1 VADPLCYWNDV
12 GTASNTGC
20 VSRVDI
26 MCADNILSAAGP
38 VCGDGQKTGDE
49 QCEKSVT
56 PTQTVA
62 CGDNN
67 YGSEVDTC
75 GADCMWIK
83 GACLMP
89 KCGNGIKET
98 GEACDQG
105 ALNGTYG
112 HCNAA
117 CSGIGKSCGDGNVDQ
132 GEVCDKGAQNG
143 VYGSKCS
150 FDCRSQGSYCGDG
163 IVDPQNEDC
172 DGNTQ
177 TSNDPAVIGASL
189 VCPDTLPDASG
200 HTYKQ
205 ARTETCSSVCKW
217 NGWAAAPCLPTG
229 SCGNG
234 ITDPGEEC
242 DDGANNSAT
251 GHCTTSCKLNACG
264 DGLVYSG
271 REQCDEGAKNIDP
284 NSPGAANAINIL
296 RGNCNLQ
303 SCYYC
308 SNTCTTKAVSGTY
321 CGDGIPSPTKQ
332 CDDMAENVSPTSPPY
347 CSASSDAQCKACTTD
362 CISITE
368 PYCGDGI
375 VNGTE
380 SCDAGASNGDPG
392 SGCNNQ
398 CSCTVDEIVSD
409 ATTVVGS
416 APAVVQPYSYTHTFI
431 GNWATIPDAQY
442 IWNFDESNI
451 ANDPAD
457 WMTATETVT
466 FTKTFTLNHPAKQA
480 TLQMTADNNIV
491 SVVIDGT
498 DITSNV
504 PGGPMNSF
512 NNIYSV
518 DITNYLKVGLAHTL
532 TITAN
537 NLSNSQSTAT
547 NPAMLIFKIVS
558 SPACGS

>member
-1 VADPLCYWNDV
+1 
-12 GTASNTGC
+12 
-20 VSRVDI
+20 
-26 MCADNILSAAGP
+26 
-38 VCGDGQKTGDE
+38 
-49 QCEKSVT
+49 
-56 PTQTVA
+56 
-62 CGDNN
+62 
-67 YGSEVDTC
+67 
-75 GADCMWIK
+75 
-83 GACLMP
+83 
-89 KCGNGIKET
+89 
-98 GEACDQG
+98 
-105 ALNGTYG
+105 
-112 HCNAA
+112 
-117 CSGIGKSCGDGNVDQ
+117 
-132 GEVCDKGAQNG
+132 
-143 VYGSKCS
+143 
-150 FDCRSQGSYCGDG
+150 
-163 IVDPQNEDC
+163 
-172 DGNTQ
+172 
-177 TSNDPAVIGASL
+177 
-189 VCPDTLPDASG
+189 
-200 HTYKQ
+200 
-205 ARTETCSSVCKW
+205 
-217 NGWAAAPCLPTG
+217 
-229 SCGNG
+229 
-234 ITDPGEEC
+234 
-242 DDGANNSAT
+242 
-251 GHCTTSCKLNACG
+251 
-264 DGLVYSG
+264 
-271 REQCDEGAKNIDP
+271 
-284 NSPGAANAINIL
+284 
-296 RGNCNLQ
+296 
-303 SCYYC
+303 
-308 SNTCTTKAVSGTY
+308 
-321 CGDGIPSPTKQ
+321 
-332 CDDMAENVSPTSPPY
+332 MAENVSPTSPPY